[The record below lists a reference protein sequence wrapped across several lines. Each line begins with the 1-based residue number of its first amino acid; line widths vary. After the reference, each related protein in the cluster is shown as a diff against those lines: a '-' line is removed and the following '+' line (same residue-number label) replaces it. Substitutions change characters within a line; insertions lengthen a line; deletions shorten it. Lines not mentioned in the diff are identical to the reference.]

1 MLSAHARCAIGEN
14 TFSNDTATLLLW
26 MISFKTR
33 SSAPSRDQ
41 QQLAD
46 TRNVLAQCTQVLEET
61 KCRLLKSSKQ
71 KAFENVR
78 INSTTLLFLQARQS
92 SSPQPRGF
100 LTPPSSLRLFFQSA
114 GCLTSSPC
122 LKTLKDDLGPR
133 PQATYNWGVSSLA
146 KSAICVE
153 TVSKQHPWNKK
164 IKLNYIYIY
173 ITLPL

>member
-1 MLSAHARCAIGEN
+1 M
-14 TFSNDTATLLLW
+14 ATLLLW

-46 TRNVLAQCTQVLEET
+46 TRNVLAQCTQVLEEI

-92 SSPQPRGF
+92 SSPDYR
-100 LTPPSSLRLFFQSA
+100 
-114 GCLTSSPC
+114 TSSHHPHLSGCSSTVLDVLPQVHVLKPSRTTWAPDHKPHTTGVC
-122 LKTLKDDLGPR
+122 LHWPNLLSVWRQCQNNIHGTRK
-133 PQATYNWGVSSLA
+133 
-146 KSAICVE
+146 
-153 TVSKQHPWNKK
+153 
-164 IKLNYIYIY
+164 
-173 ITLPL
+173 